1 MKLVTVYIIIILLAC
16 AYPTAMSRKLSTK
29 SSSSV
34 NKAFQQWIHEYGRTY
49 SNTTEMN
56 KRRVI
61 FKEELKYVKKFNK
74 AGDEGYTIGL
84 NQYSDWTDEEYFG
97 SQLPKYLPTIET
109 EEIQNIPFVKYVRAV
124 SFVG

>member
-1 MKLVTVYIIIILLAC
+1 
-16 AYPTAMSRKLSTK
+16 MSCIVNIFF
-29 SSSSV
+29 SSV
-34 NKAFQQWIHEYGRTY
+34 FSCCFI
-49 SNTTEMN
+49 
-56 KRRVI
+56 
-61 FKEELKYVKKFNK
+61 
-74 AGDEGYTIGL
+74 GDEGYTIGL